1 MTKGRMTKRRNPR
14 KNGRM
19 SKRREPHKNGRMTK
33 RQVSRKNRGTTKR
46 RVSRKNRRTRRTRRD
61 VRKNQKGGHLSV
73 AQNLVML
80 AALGLWVS
88 GELDDFL
95 VGPLTDL
102 RSKKVKKVLKKGKRS
117 LKRKLNISGK
127 MDKMQDAIDDVINV

>member
-1 MTKGRMTKRRNPR
+1 MTKRRNLR

-46 RVSRKNRRTRRTRRD
+46 RVSRKNRRTRRKRRTRR
-61 VRKNQKGGHLSV
+61 VVSKNQKGGHLSV
-73 AQNLVML
+73 AQNLVL
-80 AALGLWVS
+80 LGALGLWFS
-88 GELDDFL
+88 GELDDLF

-102 RSKKVKKVLKKGKRS
+102 RSKKVKKVFKKGKRS
-117 LKRKLNISGK
+117 LKRELNISGK
-127 MDKMQDAIDDVINV
+127 MDKMQDAIDDVFKV

>member
-1 MTKGRMTKRRNPR
+1 MPQRRNTRRRDPR
-14 KNGRM
+14 
-19 SKRREPHKNGRMTK
+19 KNGRMTK

-46 RVSRKNRRTRRTRRD
+46 RVSRKNRRTRRKRRTRR
-61 VRKNQKGGHLSV
+61 VVSKNQKGGHLSV

-117 LKRKLNISGK
+117 LKRELNISGK
-127 MDKMQDAIDDVINV
+127 MDKMQDAIDDVFHV